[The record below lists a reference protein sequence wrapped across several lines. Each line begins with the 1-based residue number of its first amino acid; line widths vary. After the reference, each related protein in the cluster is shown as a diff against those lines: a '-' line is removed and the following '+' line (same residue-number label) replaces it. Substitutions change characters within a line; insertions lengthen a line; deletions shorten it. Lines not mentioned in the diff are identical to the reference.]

1 MEERVGSNPIIVAPR
16 SRKQIEDHALAV
28 RRALGVPDDSAVD
41 MLRLLELVLPSVL
54 EDYSFEVVPN
64 RELGEA
70 EATTSMTER
79 TIKMTESCYQAARE
93 GQARYPFTLAHELGH
108 LLMHTGNQ
116 AQMARGESVKPYV
129 NAEWQADAFAGAFLM
144 PANEVR
150 RCSSISEISR
160 RFGVSGAAAEVRA
173 KVLNLNLPFLPPSL
187 TF

>member
-28 RRALGVPDDSAVD
+28 RRALGVPDGSAVD

-54 EDYSFEVVPN
+54 EGYSFEVVPD

-79 TIKMTESCYQAARE
+79 TIKMGESCYEAARE

-108 LLMHTGNQ
+108 LLMHTGNPV
-116 AQMARGESVKPYV
+116 QMARGQSVKPYV
-129 NAEWQADAFAGAFLM
+129 DAEWQADAFAGAFLM
-144 PANEVR
+144 PADEVR
-150 RCSSISEISR
+150 RCVSINEIMA
-160 RFGVSGAAAEVRA
+160 RFGVSRSAAEVRT
-173 KVLNLNLPFLPPSL
+173 KVLAMTLPLVPRVF
-187 TF
+187 